1 MFYLNIIAKATQPPR
16 LCSVIHAEAFVKYV
30 RTMAQF
36 INLFTWGYRCLA
48 VQAPS
53 IEKTTYS
60 PPPFHLQ
67 LSFFV
72 ENFLTMFIL
81 VYFWASCCVLLIYL
95 FFLWPASQSSLFQLI
110 QQVWSKGLLVTL
122 LLLFLSIF
130 LLCCIFPL
138 FTQTWVTLSI
148 PTKKICYNL
157 DWYWTTD

>member
-1 MFYLNIIAKATQPPR
+1 M
-16 LCSVIHAEAFVKYV
+16 KYV

-53 IEKTTYS
+53 IEKTTYF

-95 FFLWPASQSSLFQLI
+95 FFPLASVTVFIGPAYTTSL
-110 QQVWSKGLLVTL
+110 K
-122 LLLFLSIF
+122 
-130 LLCCIFPL
+130 
-138 FTQTWVTLSI
+138 
-148 PTKKICYNL
+148 
-157 DWYWTTD
+157 